1 MQRSETAKVRQAL
14 VERCDNLSARQKRML
29 VVLLRRSDVGPNQ
42 GGNAVKLPRRNV
54 LHLVAGATAL
64 LTASRAARA
73 ETYPTTDLARGSVST
88 RYPVSRWQLDTRE
101 ALAGVN

>member
-29 VVLLRRSDVGPNQ
+29 VVLLRRSDVPKQ